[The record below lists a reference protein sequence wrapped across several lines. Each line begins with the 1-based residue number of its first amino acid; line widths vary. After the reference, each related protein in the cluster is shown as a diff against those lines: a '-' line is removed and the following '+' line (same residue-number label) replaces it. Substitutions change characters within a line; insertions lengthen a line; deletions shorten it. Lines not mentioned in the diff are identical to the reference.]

1 MLSLPC
7 RKVYG
12 ICGKCVVYEKKATEG
27 DFNMRVTW
35 YGTATVGIDD
45 GKTKIIFDPF
55 IRRNKKLY
63 NSTPLEG
70 FAGFD
75 AVLVTHGHF
84 DHIYD
89 IPALMRVDEKVPVYC
104 TKTPSETL
112 KKRGA
117 DGKRINVIKA
127 GETFEIG
134 TFKITTYQSKHIK
147 FDAGYILSV
156 FGRCAVQF
164 PKLLFEFAQHVKMP
178 ENHEILMYKIESE
191 GKSVL
196 VSGSFGTVDD
206 VAYPEG
212 GDLFVLANGGNLS
225 IPELTAPFIAKTHP
239 KRVMVDHFD
248 DAFPPLTRRV
258 PVEKFRDIM
267 SRTHPEIDFIIPIE
281 RVAVEI

>member
-1 MLSLPC
+1 
-7 RKVYG
+7 
-12 ICGKCVVYEKKATEG
+12 
-27 DFNMRVTW
+27 MRVTW

-45 GKTKIIFDPF
+45 GKTKILFDPF
-55 IRRNKKLY
+55 IRRNKKLTD
-63 NSTPLEG
+63 STPIEG

-89 IPALMRVDEKVPVYC
+89 IPELMRVDKEVPVYC

-117 DGKRINVIKA
+117 DGKRIHIIKA

-134 TFKITTYQSKHIK
+134 DFKITTYQSKHIK
-147 FDAGYILSV
+147 FDVGYILSV

-164 PKLLFEFAQHVKMP
+164 PKLFYEFAQHVKMP
-178 ENHEILMYKIESE
+178 EKHEIIMYKVECE

-196 VSGSFGTVDD
+196 ISGSFGTVDG
-206 VAYPEG
+206 VEYPK
-212 GDLFVLANGGNLS
+212 DSDMFVLANGGNMS
-225 IPELTAPFIAKTHP
+225 IPKLTRPFIESTHP
-239 KRVMVDHFD
+239 KKVLVDHFD

-267 SRTHPEIDFIIPIE
+267 KETHPEIDFIIPTE
-281 RVAVEI
+281 RVPVEI